1 MEVQNEVLLTNVGIL
16 MSLIC
21 LSSPLWPTVHFLII
35 QFKKVE
41 SKMKLKSL
49 PKKFVLLEPKA
60 EKSLDLTQYF
70 ELFEVHRF

>member
-1 MEVQNEVLLTNVGIL
+1 
-16 MSLIC
+16 
-21 LSSPLWPTVHFLII
+21 
-35 QFKKVE
+35 
-41 SKMKLKSL
+41 MKLKSL